1 MRFKNNDIATLT
13 LTFGVGI
20 ILILMSML
28 TSCSHKV
35 RYITETVEVPKIQKE
50 YVNRV
55 DSIYI
60 KDVDSVF
67 VDRYLKSDTQYIET
81 TKIKYRDRYALHTD
95 TLLKT
100 DSIFV
105 PVRYDNPELLSEID
119 TLNHKL
125 NESAVKEKLHKH
137 TIKMYNYTL
146 LIGAL
151 CLILFNLNKIKKI
164 FKWLI
169 KFIKK
174 LI

>member
-35 RYITETVEVPKIQKE
+35 RYVTQTVEIPKIQKE

-55 DSIYI
+55 DSVFI

-81 TKIKYRDRYALHTD
+81 TKIKYRDRYAIHTD

-105 PVRYDNPELLSEID
+105 PLKYDNPELLSEID

-125 NESAVKEKLHKH
+125 NESAVKEKIYNHS
-137 TIKMYNYTL
+137 IKVHRYVI
-146 LIGAL
+146 LIFVL

-164 FKWLI
+164 FKFLI
-169 KFIKK
+169 D
-174 LI
+174 LIRKVI

>member
-35 RYITETVEVPKIQKE
+35 RYVTQTVEIPKIQKE

-55 DSIYI
+55 DSIFI

-81 TKIKYRDRYALHTD
+81 TKIKYRNRYALHTD
-95 TLLKT
+95 TILKT

-105 PVRYDNPELLSEID
+105 PVRYDNPDLIREIE
-119 TLNHKL
+119 KL
-125 NESAVKEKLHKH
+125 KTDSAVKEKIYNHS
-137 TIKMYNYTL
+137 IKVHRYVI
-146 LIGAL
+146 LIFVL

-164 FKWLI
+164 FKFLI
-169 KFIKK
+169 D
-174 LI
+174 LIRKVI

>member
-20 ILILMSML
+20 ILILLSML

-81 TKIKYRDRYALHTD
+81 TKIKYRNRYALHTD
-95 TLLKT
+95 TILKT

-105 PVRYDNPELLSEID
+105 PVKYQDPTLIEEI
-119 TLNHKL
+119 NKL
-125 NESAVKEKLHKH
+125 KTDSAVKEKLHKH

-146 LIGAL
+146 LIGLL
-151 CLILFNLNKIKKI
+151 CLALFNFDKIKKFI
-164 FKWLI
+164 KWLI

>member
-13 LTFGVGI
+13 LTLGVGI

-95 TLLKT
+95 TILKT

-105 PVRYDNPELLSEID
+105 PVKYDNPELLSEID
-119 TLNHKL
+119 KL
-125 NESAVKEKLHKH
+125 KTDSAVKEKLHKH

-151 CLILFNLNKIKKI
+151 CLILFNLNKIKNI

-169 KFIKK
+169 KFIKR

>member
-13 LTFGVGI
+13 LTLGVGI
-20 ILILMSML
+20 ILILLSML

-105 PVRYDNPELLSEID
+105 PVRYDNPELLSEIEKIKTD
-119 TLNHKL
+119 
-125 NESAVKEKLHKH
+125 SAVKEKIYNHS
-137 TIKMYNYTL
+137 IKVHRYVI
-146 LIGAL
+146 LIFIL
-151 CLILFNLNKIKKI
+151 CLILFNIKKIKKFI
-164 FKWLI
+164 DLI
-169 KFIKK
+169 RK

>member
-13 LTFGVGI
+13 ITLGVGI

-35 RYITETVEVPKIQKE
+35 RYITQTVEIPKIQKE

-55 DSIYI
+55 DSIFI

-95 TLLKT
+95 TILRT

-105 PVRYDNPELLSEID
+105 PVKYDNPALIEEI
-119 TLNHKL
+119 NKL
-125 NESAVKEKLHKH
+125 KTDSAVKEKLHKH

-146 LIGAL
+146 LIGLL
-151 CLILFNLNKIKKI
+151 CLALFNFDKIKKLI
-164 FKWLI
+164 KWLI
-169 KFIKK
+169 KFIKR

>member
-35 RYITETVEVPKIQKE
+35 RYVTQTVEIPKIQKE

-81 TKIKYRDRYALHTD
+81 TKIKYRNRYALHTD

-119 TLNHKL
+119 KL
-125 NESAVKEKLHKH
+125 KTDSAVKEKIYKN
-137 TIKMYNYTL
+137 TIKVHRYVI
-146 LIGAL
+146 LIGLL
-151 CLILFNLNKIKKI
+151 CVALFNFDKVKKLI
-164 FKWLI
+164 KWLI
-169 KFIKK
+169 KFIKR

>member
-35 RYITETVEVPKIQKE
+35 RHITETAEVPKIPKE
-50 YVNRV
+50 NVNRV

-60 KDVDSVF
+60 KDVDSVYT
-67 VDRYLKSDTQYIET
+67 DRYIKSDTVYIEKN
-81 TKIKYRDRYALHTD
+81 KIKYRDRYAIHTD

-105 PVRYDNPELLSEID
+105 PVKYQDPTLIEEINKIK
-119 TLNHKL
+119 T
-125 NESAVKEKLHKH
+125 ESAVKEKIYNHS
-137 TIKMYNYTL
+137 IKVHRYVI
-146 LIGAL
+146 LIFVL

-164 FKWLI
+164 FKFLI
-169 KFIKK
+169 D
-174 LI
+174 LIRKVI

>member
-13 LTFGVGI
+13 ITFGVGI

-35 RYITETVEVPKIQKE
+35 RYITQTVEIPKIQKE

-95 TLLKT
+95 TLLQT

-105 PVRYDNPELLSEID
+105 PVKYQDSTLIEEINKIKTD
-119 TLNHKL
+119 
-125 NESAVKEKLHKH
+125 SAVKEKLHKH

-169 KFIKK
+169 KFIKR

>member
-35 RYITETVEVPKIQKE
+35 RYITQTVEVPKIQKE

-55 DSIYI
+55 DSVFI

-81 TKIKYRDRYALHTD
+81 TKIKYRNRYALHTD

-105 PVRYDNPELLSEID
+105 PVRYDNPDLISEI
-119 TLNHKL
+119 NKL
-125 NESAVKEKLHKH
+125 KTDGAVKEKLHKH
-137 TIKMYNYTL
+137 TVKIYNYTL

>member
-13 LTFGVGI
+13 LTLGVGI
-20 ILILMSML
+20 ILILLSML

-60 KDVDSVF
+60 KDIDSVF

-95 TLLKT
+95 TILRT

-105 PVRYDNPELLSEID
+105 PVKYQDSTLIEEI
-119 TLNHKL
+119 NKL
-125 NESAVKEKLHKH
+125 KTDSAVKEKLHKH

-151 CLILFNLNKIKKI
+151 CLILFNFNKIKKI

-169 KFIKK
+169 KFIKR

>member
-13 LTFGVGI
+13 LTLGVGI

-35 RYITETVEVPKIQKE
+35 RYITETVEIPKIQKE

-55 DSIYI
+55 DSVFI

-67 VDRYLKSDTQYIET
+67 VDRYIKSDTVYIEKN
-81 TKIKYRDRYALHTD
+81 KIKYRNRNILQRD
-95 TLLKT
+95 TILRT
-100 DSIFV
+100 DSVFV
-105 PVRYDNPELLSEID
+105 PVRYDNPELISEINKIKTD
-119 TLNHKL
+119 
-125 NESAVKEKLHKH
+125 SAVKEKIYKH
-137 TIKMYNYTL
+137 SIKVHRYVI
-146 LIGAL
+146 LIFVL
-151 CLILFNLNKIKKI
+151 CFILFNLNKIKKI

-169 KFIKK
+169 KFIKR

>member
-28 TSCSHKV
+28 TSCSQKV
-35 RYITETVEVPKIQKE
+35 RYVTQTVEVPKIQKE

-105 PVRYDNPELLSEID
+105 PVKYDNPDLISEINKIK
-119 TLNHKL
+119 T
-125 NESAVKEKLHKH
+125 ESAVKEKLHKH

-151 CLILFNLNKIKKI
+151 CLILFNFNKIKKI

>member
-13 LTFGVGI
+13 LTLGVGI
-20 ILILMSML
+20 ILILLSML

-35 RYITETVEVPKIQKE
+35 RYITQTVEVPKIQKE

-55 DSIYI
+55 DSVFI
-60 KDVDSVF
+60 KDIDSVF

-95 TLLKT
+95 TILRT
-100 DSIFV
+100 DSIFI
-105 PVRYDNPELLSEID
+105 PVRYDNPELISEIG
-119 TLNHKL
+119 KL
-125 NESAVKEKLHKH
+125 KTESAVKEKIYNHS
-137 TIKMYNYTL
+137 IKVHRYVI
-146 LIGAL
+146 LIGLL
-151 CLILFNLNKIKKI
+151 CVALFNFNKIKKLI
-164 FKWLI
+164 KWLI

>member
-35 RYITETVEVPKIQKE
+35 RYVTQTVEVPKIQKE
-50 YVNRV
+50 FVGRV

-60 KDVDSVF
+60 KDVDSIYT
-67 VDRYLKSDTQYIET
+67 DRYIKSDTVYIE
-81 TKIKYRDRYALHTD
+81 KNRIKYRDRYALHTD

-105 PVRYDNPELLSEID
+105 PVRYDNPELLAEINNLKTD
-119 TLNHKL
+119 
-125 NESAVKEKLHKH
+125 SAVKEKIYNHS
-137 TIKMYNYTL
+137 IKVHRYVI
-146 LIGAL
+146 LIGLL
-151 CLILFNLNKIKKI
+151 CLALFNFDKIKKLI
-164 FKWLI
+164 KWLI
-169 KFIKK
+169 KFIKR

>member
-1 MRFKNNDIATLT
+1 MRLKNNDIATLT
-13 LTFGVGI
+13 LTLGVGI
-20 ILILMSML
+20 ILILLSML

-35 RYITETVEVPKIQKE
+35 RYVTQTVEIPKIQKE

-60 KDVDSVF
+60 KDIDSVF

-105 PVRYDNPELLSEID
+105 PVRYDNPELLSEI
-119 TLNHKL
+119 NKL
-125 NESAVKEKLHKH
+125 KTDSAVKEKLHKH

-151 CLILFNLNKIKKI
+151 CLILFNFNKLKKLI
-164 FKWLI
+164 KWLI
-169 KFIKK
+169 KFIKR

>member
-35 RYITETVEVPKIQKE
+35 RYVTQTVEIPKIQKE

-81 TKIKYRDRYALHTD
+81 TKIKYRNRYAIHTD

-105 PVRYDNPELLSEID
+105 PVRYDNPELLSEIY
-119 TLNHKL
+119 KL
-125 NESAVKEKLHKH
+125 KTDSAVKEKLHKH

-146 LIGAL
+146 LIGLL
-151 CLILFNLNKIKKI
+151 CVALFNFDKVKKLI
-164 FKWLI
+164 KWLI
-169 KFIKK
+169 KFIKR

>member
-13 LTFGVGI
+13 LTLGVGI
-20 ILILMSML
+20 ILILLSML

-35 RYITETVEVPKIQKE
+35 RYITETVEIPKIQKE

-60 KDVDSVF
+60 KDIDSVF

-81 TKIKYRDRYALHTD
+81 TKIKYRDRYAIHTD
-95 TLLKT
+95 TILKT

-105 PVRYDNPELLSEID
+105 PVRYDNPAIIEEI
-119 TLNHKL
+119 NKL
-125 NESAVKEKLHKH
+125 KTDSAVKDKLHKH
-137 TIKMYNYTL
+137 TIKVYNYAI
-146 LIGAL
+146 LIGLL
-151 CLILFNLNKIKKI
+151 CVALFNFDKIKKI

-169 KFIKK
+169 KFIKR

>member
-1 MRFKNNDIATLT
+1 MRLKNNDIATLT
-13 LTFGVGI
+13 LTLGVGI

-35 RYITETVEVPKIQKE
+35 RYITETVEIPKIQKE

-67 VDRYLKSDTQYIET
+67 VDRYIKSDTQYIET

-95 TLLKT
+95 TILRT

-105 PVRYDNPELLSEID
+105 PLKYQDPALIEEINKIKTD
-119 TLNHKL
+119 
-125 NESAVKEKLHKH
+125 SAVKEKIYKH
-137 TIKMYNYTL
+137 SIKVHRYVI

>member
-13 LTFGVGI
+13 LTLGVGI
-20 ILILMSML
+20 ILILLSML

-35 RYITETVEVPKIQKE
+35 RYITQTVEVPKIQKE

-55 DSIYI
+55 DSVFI
-60 KDVDSVF
+60 KDIDSVF

-105 PVRYDNPELLSEID
+105 PVRYDNPTLIEEINKIKTD
-119 TLNHKL
+119 
-125 NESAVKEKLHKH
+125 SAVKEKLHKH

-151 CLILFNLNKIKKI
+151 CLILFNFDKIKKI

-169 KFIKK
+169 KFIKR

>member
-13 LTFGVGI
+13 LTLGIGI
-20 ILILMSML
+20 ILILLSML

-35 RYITETVEVPKIQKE
+35 RYVTQTVEVPKIQKE

-60 KDVDSVF
+60 KDIDSVF

-81 TKIKYRDRYALHTD
+81 TKIKYRDRYAIHTD
-95 TLLKT
+95 TILKT

-105 PVRYDNPELLSEID
+105 PVRYDNPDLISEINKIKTD
-119 TLNHKL
+119 
-125 NESAVKEKLHKH
+125 SAVKEKIYNHS
-137 TIKMYNYTL
+137 IKVHRYVI
-146 LIGAL
+146 LIGLL
-151 CLILFNLNKIKKI
+151 CVALFNFDKIKKLI
-164 FKWLI
+164 KWLI
-169 KFIKK
+169 KFIKR

>member
-35 RYITETVEVPKIQKE
+35 RYVTQTVEVPKIQKE

-60 KDVDSVF
+60 KDIDSVF

-105 PVRYDNPELLSEID
+105 PVPIQDPTLIEEI
-119 TLNHKL
+119 NKL
-125 NESAVKEKLHKH
+125 NTDSAVKEKIYNHS
-137 TIKMYNYTL
+137 IKVHRYVI
-146 LIGAL
+146 LIGLL
-151 CLILFNLNKIKKI
+151 CVALFNLNKIKKI

-169 KFIKK
+169 KFIKR

>member
-1 MRFKNNDIATLT
+1 MRFKNNDIVTMTLT
-13 LTFGVGI
+13 VGI
-20 ILILMSML
+20 GIALILLSML

-50 YVNRV
+50 YVNSV

-60 KDVDSVF
+60 KDIDSVF

-95 TLLKT
+95 TILRT

-105 PVRYDNPELLSEID
+105 PVRYDNPELLAEI
-119 TLNHKL
+119 NKL
-125 NESAVKEKLHKH
+125 KTDSAVKEKLHKH

-164 FKWLI
+164 LKWLI
-169 KFIKK
+169 KFIKR

>member
-13 LTFGVGI
+13 LTLGIGI
-20 ILILMSML
+20 ILILLSML

-60 KDVDSVF
+60 KDVDSIY

-81 TKIKYRDRYALHTD
+81 TKIKYRDRDALHTD

-105 PVRYDNPELLSEID
+105 PLKYDNPELLSEINKIKTD
-119 TLNHKL
+119 
-125 NESAVKEKLHKH
+125 SAVKEKLHKH

>member
-35 RYITETVEVPKIQKE
+35 RYITQTVEIPKIQKE

-55 DSIYI
+55 DSVFI

-81 TKIKYRDRYALHTD
+81 TKIKYRDRYAIHTD

-105 PVRYDNPELLSEID
+105 PVRYDNPDLISEI
-119 TLNHKL
+119 NKL
-125 NESAVKEKLHKH
+125 KTDSAVKDKLHKH

>member
-13 LTFGVGI
+13 LTFGIGI
-20 ILILMSML
+20 ILILLSML

-35 RYITETVEVPKIQKE
+35 RYITETVEIPKIQKE

-60 KDVDSVF
+60 KDVDSIYT
-67 VDRYLKSDTQYIET
+67 DRYIKSDTVYIEKN
-81 TKIKYRDRYALHTD
+81 KIKYRDRYALHTD

-105 PVRYDNPELLSEID
+105 PVKYQDPALLEEINKIKTD
-119 TLNHKL
+119 
-125 NESAVKEKLHKH
+125 SAVKEKLHKH

-151 CLILFNLNKIKKI
+151 CLILFNFNKIKKLI
-164 FKWLI
+164 KWLI
-169 KFIKK
+169 KFIKR

>member
-35 RYITETVEVPKIQKE
+35 RYVTQTVEIPKIQKE

-60 KDVDSVF
+60 KDVDSIY

-95 TLLKT
+95 TILKT

-105 PVRYDNPELLSEID
+105 PVRYDNPDLISEINKIKTD
-119 TLNHKL
+119 
-125 NESAVKEKLHKH
+125 SAVKEKLHKH

-151 CLILFNLNKIKKI
+151 CLILFNFNKIKKI

>member
-35 RYITETVEVPKIQKE
+35 RYITQTVEIPKIQKE

-81 TKIKYRDRYALHTD
+81 TKIKYRNRYALHTD

-105 PVRYDNPELLSEID
+105 PVRYDNPELLSEIG
-119 TLNHKL
+119 KL
-125 NESAVKEKLHKH
+125 KTDSAVKEKIYKN
-137 TIKMYNYTL
+137 TIKVHRYVI
-146 LIGAL
+146 LIGLL
-151 CLILFNLNKIKKI
+151 CLALFNFDKVKKLI
-164 FKWLI
+164 KWLI
-169 KFIKK
+169 KFIKR

>member
-35 RYITETVEVPKIQKE
+35 RYVTQTVEIPKIQKE

-81 TKIKYRDRYALHTD
+81 TKIKYRNRYAIHTD

-105 PVRYDNPELLSEID
+105 PVRYDNPELLSEI
-119 TLNHKL
+119 NKL
-125 NESAVKEKLHKH
+125 KTDSAVKEKIYKN
-137 TIKMYNYTL
+137 TIKVHRYVI
-146 LIGAL
+146 LIGLL
-151 CLILFNLNKIKKI
+151 CVALFNFDKVKKLI
-164 FKWLI
+164 KWLI
-169 KFIKK
+169 KFIKR

>member
-13 LTFGVGI
+13 LTLGVGI

-35 RYITETVEVPKIQKE
+35 RYITDTVEIPKIQKE

-55 DSIYI
+55 DSIFI

-105 PVRYDNPELLSEID
+105 PLKYQDPALIEEINKIKTD
-119 TLNHKL
+119 
-125 NESAVKEKLHKH
+125 SAVKEKIYKH
-137 TIKMYNYTL
+137 SIKVHRYVI

>member
-35 RYITETVEVPKIQKE
+35 RYVTQTVEIPKIQKE

-81 TKIKYRDRYALHTD
+81 TKIKYRNRYAIHTD

-119 TLNHKL
+119 KL
-125 NESAVKEKLHKH
+125 KTDSAVKEKIYK
-137 TIKMYNYTL
+137 NTL
-146 LIGAL
+146 KVHRYVILIGLL
-151 CLILFNLNKIKKI
+151 CVALFNFDKVKKLI
-164 FKWLI
+164 KWLI
-169 KFIKK
+169 KFIKR